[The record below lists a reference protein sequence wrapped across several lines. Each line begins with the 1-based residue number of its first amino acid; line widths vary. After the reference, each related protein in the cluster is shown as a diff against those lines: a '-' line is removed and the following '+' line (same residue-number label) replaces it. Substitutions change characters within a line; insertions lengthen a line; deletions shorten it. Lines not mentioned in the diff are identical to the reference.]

1 MGLLNRVKLTV
12 LNIKNS
18 LKRFPITIGISSLL
32 AFLLIYLIEAQP
44 TGDIKETLEKIALT
58 LGLGILV
65 SLCIVLLI
73 EKFFQNNRLYSI
85 LLYFAGG
92 LFLVL
97 YYFVF
102 LDDLGNAAAYRYV
115 GTVLFLVLAFL
126 FIPRIKNSKDY
137 EYYILD
143 VLQGF
148 AITFIYSFVLY
159 AGISVILL
167 TINQL
172 FEIDIKSEL
181 YLYTFIIVVFIFA
194 VSLFLSKL
202 PSIEKEYNN
211 VIYNKSL
218 KVLLT
223 YIVIPLISIYTII
236 LYLYFAKIIITGI
249 WPRGLVSH
257 LVLWYSTLSVGVIF
271 LLTPIMEEN
280 RVAKLFYKVFPKVI
294 LPILLMMFLSIYQRV
309 AQYGITEN
317 RYFIIV
323 LGLWVLGIMI
333 YFSLKK
339 SLRNIIIPI
348 SLAIV
353 VLISVYGP
361 LSSFSIAKFSQNRR
375 FEKILKANNM
385 LIDDKI
391 VPNEKVSK
399 EDQREISNI
408 ISYFSRNHSI
418 SDIKYLPVD
427 FTVGDM
433 ESIMGFEYNPY
444 FVLPVDKFRYF
455 YYAINSEEPI
465 NVGEFEYLVNINSW
479 QENEIELG
487 ELIVKYNRQNNLLTI
502 KMGDAVLLQQDM
514 LVFTNDIYNRMSS
527 EANDVKNLIS
537 MKDMT
542 YDVIPNDANNYYF
555 RFIIRSVSGR
565 VDEGDK
571 VEMDSIEFI
580 LLVGHGY

>member
-18 LKRFPITIGISSLL
+18 LKRFPTTIGISSLL

>member
-102 LDDLGNAAAYRYV
+102 LDDLGNAAVYRYV

>member
-18 LKRFPITIGISSLL
+18 LKMFPITIGISSLL

>member
-12 LNIKNS
+12 LIFKNS

>member
-73 EKFFQNNRLYSI
+73 EKFFQNNRIYSI